1 MNEDCWKG
9 YKRVGMKKK
18 GNRVVPNCVPKSEN
32 TTRQSIFSNQETN
45 YSFANYIQLR
55 EASLK
60 RLNSCDVDAEEL
72 DENWRQNMAALALGA
87 ASLFPMANAQAAPP
101 SGPQSAMTQSV
112 SQNQQA
118 RLDAM
123 KRVSAVH
130 KFKKNWGSE
139 FGPKEDQKL
148 FDAILKLQTEKD
160 HDDFLNLVE
169 KNRADNLKIQMTG
182 SYHPD
187 KFSKQLK
194 IKEIYNSYDFQYS
207 DYMRTLAT
215 ASKMNL

>member
-1 MNEDCWKG
+1 MQTFEEWL
-9 YKRVGMKKK
+9 
-18 GNRVVPNCVPKSEN
+18 
-32 TTRQSIFSNQETN
+32 ITN
-45 YSFANYIQLR
+45 HPEVL
-55 EASLK
+55 E
-60 RLNSCDVDAEEL
+60 
-72 DENWRQNMAALALGA
+72 ENWRRTMAALTLAGA
-87 ASLFPMANAQAAPP
+87 SFLPTANAQAAPP
-101 SGPQSAMTQSV
+101 TAPRVAATQSV

-123 KRVSAVH
+123 KRVSAIH

-148 FDAILKLQTEKD
+148 FDAILQLQTEKD

-169 KNRADNLKIQMTG
+169 KNRSDNFRTQMIG
-182 SYHPD
+182 RYHPD

-194 IKEIYNSYDFQYS
+194 TKEIYNSYDFQYS

-215 ASKMNL
+215 ASKINL

>member
-1 MNEDCWKG
+1 MITFEEWLVENHSEVIEEINRFGGAAGWA
-9 YKRVGMKKK
+9 GM
-18 GNRVVPNCVPKSEN
+18 G
-32 TTRQSIFSNQETN
+32 
-45 YSFANYIQLR
+45 
-55 EASLK
+55 
-60 RLNSCDVDAEEL
+60 
-72 DENWRQNMAALALGA
+72 ALALS
-87 ASLFPMANAQAAPP
+87 SLFPQAAQAAPP
-101 SGPQSAMTQSV
+101 VAPQNQAAATATQ

-194 IKEIYNSYDFQYS
+194 TKEIYNSYDFQYS

>member
-1 MNEDCWKG
+1 MITFEEWL
-9 YKRVGMKKK
+9 V
-18 GNRVVPNCVPKSEN
+18 EN
-32 TTRQSIFSNQETN
+32 HPEM
-45 YSFANYIQLR
+45 
-55 EASLK
+55 
-60 RLNSCDVDAEEL
+60 L
-72 DENWRQNMAALALGA
+72 DENWRRNVAALALGA
-87 ASLFPMANAQAAPP
+87 ASLFPMANAQAESP
-101 SGPQSAMTQSV
+101 SNPQSAMTQSV

-160 HDDFLNLVE
+160 HDDFLAKVTKDQKDLM
-169 KNRADNLKIQMTG
+169 RYTT
-182 SYHPD
+182 HPD
-187 KFSKQLK
+187 PDVQRS
-194 IKEIYNSYDFQYS
+194 EIRQVYNSFDFQYS